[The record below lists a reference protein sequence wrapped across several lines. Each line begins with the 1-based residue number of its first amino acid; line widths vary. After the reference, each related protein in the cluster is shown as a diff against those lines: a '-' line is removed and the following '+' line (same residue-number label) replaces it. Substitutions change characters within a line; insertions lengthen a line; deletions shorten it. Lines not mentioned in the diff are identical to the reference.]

1 VAERSA
7 AELLQVAIELGAD
20 PGNFASR
27 DAAGDTE
34 RLDQIVDLARGH
46 AVHVALRDH
55 GEQRPVDPPLPLEQR
70 REGRPL
76 AQLGDRQ
83 LNVARLGGEQPG
95 SVLVA
100 LSRARLGA
108 LVGCGADE
116 RGRLRLDE
124 LLEDSLQARADLVG
138 HLAGLERSEKF
149 GQVRIGAA
157 TFATSRGAKLAHV
170 DPLGP
175 SLSPSSLLAL
185 TSGEAVVL
193 PSPNGSTCAAL
204 AAEAGALVLAGCL
217 RNAAAIGSLLH
228 DDARPVTV
236 IACGE
241 RWPDGSLGPAVED
254 FLGAGAVLA
263 SLGGRA
269 SPEARAAM
277 AAWHDAEAA
286 LEPVLLESASG
297 QELCEWGLID
307 DVRYAA
313 ERDVSDSVPMLID
326 GAFRNAHR

>member
-1 VAERSA
+1 MSSPAWSAQHGFERRF
-7 AELLQVAIELGAD
+7 EWGPTGL
-20 PGNFASR
+20 
-27 DAAGDTE
+27 DATISEAVVV
-34 RLDQIVDLARGH
+34 IVDVLRFST
-46 AVHVALRDH
+46 AVEAATHNGVTVYPYRWRD
-55 GEQRPVDPPLPLEQR
+55 E
-70 REGRPL
+70 
-76 AQLGDRQ
+76 
-83 LNVARLGGEQPG
+83 
-95 SVLVA
+95 S
-100 LSRARLGA
+100 
-108 LVGCGADE
+108 
-116 RGRLRLDE
+116 
-124 LLEDSLQARADLVG
+124 
-138 HLAGLERSEKF
+138 
-149 GQVRIGAA
+149 AA

-217 RNAAAIGSLLH
+217 RNAAAIGSLLQ

-241 RWPDGSLGPAVED
+241 RWPDGSLRPAVED

-263 SLGGRA
+263 GLGGRA

-297 QELCEWGLID
+297 HELCERGLVD

-313 ERDVSDSVPMLID
+313 ERDVSDAVPVLID
-326 GAFRNAHR
+326 GAFRNAHS